1 MKSERKILIA
11 FILNGVFALF
21 ELFAGVLTGSVAI
34 LSDAVHDA
42 GDAVSIGLSYF
53 LQKKS
58 RKKADSIYTYGYGR
72 YSVLGA
78 ALTNAFLMTGSVA
91 VMYKSLIKIISP
103 SELNAYGMLI
113 FALVGFAVNL
123 IAVFVTRGGDSLN
136 LRAVSLHMLEDVLG
150 WAAVLI
156 GSAVIKLTGFYIID
170 PIISLFVSL
179 FIFVHA
185 AESFKKIIDLFL
197 EKVPDGIDAEKIK
210 KHLLEIEGVKEI
222 HHIHLRSL
230 EGENNLMS
238 FHAVIDSEDVPS
250 VKKAVKARLR
260 EWGIAHSVIETETV
274 GEDCGEKECVIEGEA
289 AHSHCG
295 HHH

>member
-21 ELFAGVLTGSVAI
+21 ELFAGALTGSVAI

-103 SELNAYGMLI
+103 SELNADGMLI

-150 WAAVLI
+150 WMSVLAGAFI
-156 GSAVIKLTGFYIID
+156 MRFTDLYFID
-170 PIISLFVSL
+170 PVLSVCVSA
-179 FIFVHA
+179 FIMV
-185 AESFKKIIDLFL
+185 
-197 EKVPDGIDAEKIK
+197 G
-210 KHLLEIEGVKEI
+210 
-222 HHIHLRSL
+222 
-230 EGENNLMS
+230 
-238 FHAVIDSEDVPS
+238 
-250 VKKAVKARLR
+250 AVKNIL
-260 EWGIAHSVIETETV
+260 GH
-274 GEDCGEKECVIEGEA
+274 G
-289 AHSHCG
+289 HSHTHCCEG
-295 HHH
+295 QHY